1 MKIAATLLVIGTAL
15 VAAPAFAQPTA
26 AQQDTIR
33 SACRSDFL
41 SLCAGVPRGGKEALD
56 CLRNNAAK
64 LAAGCRT
71 AVTAIT
77 PAAPAA
83 PPPAAAA
90 PAAPPAAAAK
100 PEPAPAPAPAAAAPA
115 IPPATAAPA
124 PAAQPAAEKPAA
136 AVAPKPATAAA
147 PAAPK
152 PPAPARPAPGTAA
165 APAPSAPAA
174 PAAAPATPSR
184 QPTLNELQRVQ
195 RTCMADIDLHC
206 KGVRPGGG
214 RILDCLT
221 AKEPALLP
229 VCKEAVRQARR

>member
-26 AQQDTIR
+26 AQQDAIR

-71 AVTAIT
+71 AVTAVT

-83 PPPAAAA
+83 PPPVAAA

-100 PEPAPAPAPAAAAPA
+100 PEPAPAPAPAA
-115 IPPATAAPA
+115 TAAPA

-136 AVAPKPATAAA
+136 AVAPKPTAAAA

-152 PPAPARPAPGTAA
+152 PPASPRPAPGTAAA
-165 APAPSAPAA
+165 APAPSAPAT
-174 PAAAPATPSR
+174 PAAAPAMPSR